1 MFRILFLIIESVF
14 PVGADL
20 GVCPDK
26 KRGARTGAPLPKI
39 VQWFKTMT
47 TNEYI
52 RMVKGEGYRPITQK
66 LWQRNY
72 YERVIR
78 NDTELSRIR
87 EYILGN
93 PMKWIEDENHPQNF
107 QKILVREYRNTP
119 LHFKE

>member
-26 KRGARTGAPLPKI
+26 ERGARTGAPLPKI

-107 QKILVREYRNTP
+107 QKNIGKGVSQYTP
-119 LHFKE
+119 TF